1 MIDVSSLLPSLVSP
15 IQSRVVSD
23 DVTLY
28 TVIEPTNVTLAMCM
42 PGQRIRVQLY
52 SEYACHIII
61 R

>member
-15 IQSRVVSD
+15 IQSRVVRD

-28 TVIEPTNVTLAMCM
+28 TVIEPTNVTLPMCM
-42 PGQRIRVQLY
+42 PGQRIRDTEQY
-52 SEYACHIII
+52 EYACHIII